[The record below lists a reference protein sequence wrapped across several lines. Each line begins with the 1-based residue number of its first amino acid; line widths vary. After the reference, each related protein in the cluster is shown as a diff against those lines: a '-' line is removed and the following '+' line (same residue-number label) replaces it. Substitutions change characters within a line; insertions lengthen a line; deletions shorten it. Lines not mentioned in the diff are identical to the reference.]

1 MIRKIWIKNIKSFIL
16 LLLFL
21 FLDVLGEIIL
31 ALLFGQI
38 IDGIS
43 SNLKNFNILFLK
55 TGILILLTTVTFWL
69 YHVYAKKFI
78 LTMSKDLKEEIFFN
92 IQKESL
98 QNFFSEDIGNK
109 ISLLTNDIVIL
120 ETEYFQSVIL
130 LIRASLLF
138 LFSII
143 TLFSKSYQIGIFL
156 LISGSISLSLPKI
169 LGKHLERYKKTF
181 SDMQANYTSRISEYL
196 HGFETIKSFDMGRII
211 KEKFSETV
219 NNITIKG
226 ITYEK
231 YYNLIRAVSILLGS
245 ITFMGSFLF
254 GGYLASKGVITIG
267 TMLTCVQLT
276 NHITN
281 PVYAMVDRIS
291 SLKSTKKILEKMEK
305 RNFSKEEQEI
315 SVTHKNLTEEILFDN
330 VSFGYSKEVK
340 ILDNINIK
348 IRKNRKYLIVGKSGS
363 GKTTFLKLLSKKIL
377 PDTGNIYIDNI
388 KLKNL
393 SEKSLLDLIS
403 YISQNVFLFKG
414 SIFENITLYNDYSEE
429 TVKEILL
436 KMGLEKF
443 MKNLNTENFIN
454 ENGNNLSGGE
464 KQRFSIARAL
474 IKKSDIVIA
483 DEIFSSLDNDT
494 AVKIEEELLKIDN
507 ITLVAVAHK
516 LFEKNLKNYDEII
529 VLDKGKIVETGCF
542 EKLIAIDSFFSKY
555 IKREN

>member
-1 MIRKIWIKNIKSFIL
+1 
-16 LLLFL
+16 
-21 FLDVLGEIIL
+21 
-31 ALLFGQI
+31 
-38 IDGIS
+38 
-43 SNLKNFNILFLK
+43 
-55 TGILILLTTVTFWL
+55 
-69 YHVYAKKFI
+69 
-78 LTMSKDLKEEIFFN
+78 
-92 IQKESL
+92 
-98 QNFFSEDIGNK
+98 
-109 ISLLTNDIVIL
+109 
-120 ETEYFQSVIL
+120 
-130 LIRASLLF
+130 
-138 LFSII
+138 
-143 TLFSKSYQIGIFL
+143 
-156 LISGSISLSLPKI
+156 
-169 LGKHLERYKKTF
+169 
-181 SDMQANYTSRISEYL
+181 
-196 HGFETIKSFDMGRII
+196 
-211 KEKFSETV
+211 
-219 NNITIKG
+219 
-226 ITYEK
+226 
-231 YYNLIRAVSILLGS
+231 
-245 ITFMGSFLF
+245 MGSFLF

-443 MKNLNTENFIN
+443 MKILLMKTETTFQ
-454 ENGNNLSGGE
+454 E
-464 KQRFSIARAL
+464 
-474 IKKSDIVIA
+474 
-483 DEIFSSLDNDT
+483 
-494 AVKIEEELLKIDN
+494 
-507 ITLVAVAHK
+507 
-516 LFEKNLKNYDEII
+516 EKNRDFPLQEH
-529 VLDKGKIVETGCF
+529 
-542 EKLIAIDSFFSKY
+542 
-555 IKREN
+555 

>member
-1 MIRKIWIKNIKSFIL
+1 
-16 LLLFL
+16 
-21 FLDVLGEIIL
+21 
-31 ALLFGQI
+31 
-38 IDGIS
+38 
-43 SNLKNFNILFLK
+43 
-55 TGILILLTTVTFWL
+55 
-69 YHVYAKKFI
+69 
-78 LTMSKDLKEEIFFN
+78 
-92 IQKESL
+92 
-98 QNFFSEDIGNK
+98 
-109 ISLLTNDIVIL
+109 
-120 ETEYFQSVIL
+120 
-130 LIRASLLF
+130 
-138 LFSII
+138 
-143 TLFSKSYQIGIFL
+143 
-156 LISGSISLSLPKI
+156 
-169 LGKHLERYKKTF
+169 
-181 SDMQANYTSRISEYL
+181 
-196 HGFETIKSFDMGRII
+196 
-211 KEKFSETV
+211 
-219 NNITIKG
+219 
-226 ITYEK
+226 
-231 YYNLIRAVSILLGS
+231 
-245 ITFMGSFLF
+245 
-254 GGYLASKGVITIG
+254 
-267 TMLTCVQLT
+267 
-276 NHITN
+276 
-281 PVYAMVDRIS
+281 MVDRIS